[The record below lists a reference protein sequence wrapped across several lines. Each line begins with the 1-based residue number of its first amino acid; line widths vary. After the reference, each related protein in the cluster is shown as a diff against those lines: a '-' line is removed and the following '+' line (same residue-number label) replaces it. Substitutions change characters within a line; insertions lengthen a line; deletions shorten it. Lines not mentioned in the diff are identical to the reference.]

1 MKTVTLCAIA
11 GAKKITG
18 GNRLATGCVDLA
30 KTDDI
35 ISNLVQKGFGHVPEP
50 GALEVT
56 EDTDIGR
63 EAYISMFG
71 PTTGDRIRLGDTELW
86 IEVEYDEV
94 CIRLQLPFIVSLTDI
109 RPCMETKSN
118 SVEVCLIPLIKN
130 CLGTTYKSRKVKLSG
145 KVWVKLPIDPPPN
158 LLTWSSRTL

>member
-18 GNRLATGCVDLA
+18 GNRLATGSVDLA
-30 KTDDI
+30 RTDEI

-86 IEVEYDEV
+86 IEVEHDEV
-94 CIRLQLPFIVSLTDI
+94 CIRLLVSFIISSTNV
-109 RPCMETKSN
+109 RRCMETKSN
-118 SVEVCLIPLIKN
+118 LVEVCLISLV
-130 CLGTTYKSRKVKLSG
+130 RMV
-145 KVWVKLPIDPPPN
+145 
-158 LLTWSSRTL
+158 